1 MTTHIKNRIEK
12 ILFNGGIV
20 IVELKKLVDVLEDIR
35 GTESINREFK
45 EAFIDIE
52 KRKGTITKSIKDQVF
67 EYINNTKKYHFENK
81 YNGLAQQI

>member
-20 IVELKKLVDVLEDIR
+20 SLELKKLVDILEDIR
-35 GTESINREFK
+35 STKSINTEFK

-52 KRKGTITKSIKDQVF
+52 KRKGTITKSTKDQVF
-67 EYINNTKKYHFENK
+67 EYINNTDKFK
-81 YNGLAQQI
+81 LWID

>member
-20 IVELKKLVDVLEDIR
+20 SLELKKLVDVLEDIR
-35 GTESINREFK
+35 CTESINREFK

-52 KRKGTITKSIKDQVF
+52 KRKGTITKSTKDQLF
-67 EYINNTKKYHFENK
+67 EYVNNTDKYQFENK
-81 YNGLAQQI
+81 HNGLIQ